1 MMTHGLLKRK
11 RLLTE
16 RQEALVAELRGTLN
30 KLIATLENF
39 GSDVKPSDMRALR
52 DAVEHLDELFLL
64 VVVGEFNSGKSTFI
78 NALLGA
84 PILPEGV
91 TPTTDRITLLRH
103 GETLHDEE
111 RETYLVERSYPADV
125 LRHLT
130 IVDTPGTNAVI
141 RRHEELTQT
150 FVPRADLVLFTTSAD
165 RPFTE
170 SERVFME
177 IIKEWGKKIVMVLN
191 KADILEEEEVEQVL
205 NFIRTNVEQQ
215 LGTTPEVF
223 AVSARTAIKARSTEP
238 AADGSQ
244 TNSDQLWNESKV
256 SDVERY
262 IVETLDEQTRLR
274 LKLLSPLGVAER
286 LVRTYTQAVSER
298 LGVLHEDFQM
308 LDNIDQQLTAFRNE
322 LMRDVEYYLGDIDK
336 LLEEVE
342 RRGLKFFDENLRLA
356 RTPDLL
362 RSERLQRA
370 FEEEVVGDLGQ
381 QIDERIQ
388 VLVDWS
394 VEKNLLLWQNVT
406 DYISRRRAPRHSEGI
421 MGDVGGSF
429 DYNRSEMLK
438 AIGNTAQQVVNT
450 YDRRAEAEALN
461 HEVRSALFNT
471 ALTGVGAVGIGAG
484 LVWLLPAAFDPTGVV
499 FAVALAGSG
508 MFILPAKRRSAKKNF
523 SERIQ
528 EMRKQVHETV
538 RDQCAKETDRSLVRI
553 REAISPYT
561 RFVRSKREQL
571 SDIERDLGENQV
583 LVERLR
589 RDIES

>member
-1 MMTHGLLKRK
+1 
-11 RLLTE
+11 
-16 RQEALVAELRGTLN
+16 
-30 KLIATLENF
+30 
-39 GSDVKPSDMRALR
+39 
-52 DAVEHLDELFLL
+52 
-64 VVVGEFNSGKSTFI
+64 
-78 NALLGA
+78 
-84 PILPEGV
+84 
-91 TPTTDRITLLRH
+91 
-103 GETLHDEE
+103 
-111 RETYLVERSYPADV
+111 
-125 LRHLT
+125 
-130 IVDTPGTNAVI
+130 
-141 RRHEELTQT
+141 
-150 FVPRADLVLFTTSAD
+150 
-165 RPFTE
+165 
-170 SERVFME
+170 ME